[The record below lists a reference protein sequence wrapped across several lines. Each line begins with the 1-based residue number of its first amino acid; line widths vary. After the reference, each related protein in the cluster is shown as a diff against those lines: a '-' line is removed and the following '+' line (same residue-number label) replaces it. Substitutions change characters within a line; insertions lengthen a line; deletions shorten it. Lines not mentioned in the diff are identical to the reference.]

1 MRIFVRHKSHVTR
14 HTSHVTRHLLQL
26 RPMQNL
32 VFVGVVGVNSCLRVT
47 LHAPV
52 TQGATY
58 HQLQVALHTSHVTRH
73 TSLVTRHTSLVTRH
87 SSLVTH
93 HSSHVTRHSSLVTR
107 HSSLVT
113 PWAMSM
119 LMTKERVTIACKLSP
134 INHQT
139 SRITH
144 HTKPG
149 EHQQG
154 RQGTGSG

>member
-1 MRIFVRHKSHVTR
+1 MRHK
-14 HTSHVTRHLLQL
+14 SHVTRHLLQL

-87 SSLVTH
+87 TSLVTRH
-93 HSSHVTRHSSLVTR
+93 TSLVTRHSSLVTR

-113 PWAMSM
+113 RHTMGHVHADDKRTSHHC
-119 LMTKERVTIACKLSP
+119 LQIVTNQPS
-134 INHQT
+134 NV
-139 SRITH
+139 TH
-144 HTKPG
+144 HASHETW
-149 EHQQG
+149 
-154 RQGTGSG
+154 

>member
-1 MRIFVRHKSHVTR
+1 VRHKSHVTR
-14 HTSHVTRHLLQL
+14 HLLQL
-26 RPMQNL
+26 GPMQNL

-58 HQLQVALHTSHVTRH
+58 HQLQVALHTS
-73 TSLVTRHTSLVTRH
+73 
-87 SSLVTH
+87 LVTH
-93 HSSHVTRHSSLVTR
+93 

-139 SRITH
+139 PRTTN

-149 EHQQG
+149 GHQQG